1 MTAEFQLVRTDHPTP
16 RQTRDEILAD
26 PGFGRYFT
34 DHMATVAWTPEAG
47 WHGHEVRA
55 LAPFTLHP
63 GSAVLHYAQEI
74 LEGLKAFRHA
84 DGSVWLFRPE
94 LNARRF
100 AASADRMVLPQLDVD
115 TFVESVAALVR
126 ADEAW
131 VPSSGGEQTLYLR
144 PFMFASEAFLGV
156 RSAREVT
163 YCVLACPAGSYF
175 PNGVTGVTLW
185 ISTQYSRATAGGT
198 GAAKCGG
205 NYAASL
211 APQLEA
217 LKHGCEQ
224 VLYLSGGNQRNIDE
238 SGTMN
243 VFFVTREQE
252 LVTPS
257 LGTILDGVTRDSVLT
272 LAAEHGLDPAE
283 RLISMDELRDG
294 LADGS
299 ITEAF
304 AAGTAAVIT
313 PILGLKS
320 EEFAAQVGDGK
331 PGKYTQEFR
340 NHLLDIQY
348 GRASDTHNWM
358 YRVL

>member
-1 MTAEFQLVRTDHPTP
+1 MSATFPLQRTDHPIP
-16 RQTRDEILAD
+16 RQTREEILAD

-34 DHMATVAWTPEAG
+34 DHMATAVWTPDAG
-47 WHGHEVRA
+47 WHDHRVGA
-55 LAPFTLHP
+55 LAPFTVHP
-63 GSAVLHYAQEI
+63 GAAVLHYAQEI
-74 LEGLKAFRHA
+74 LEGLKAFRRC

-100 AASADRMVLPQLDVD
+100 AASADRMVLPELDEE
-115 TFVESVAALVR
+115 TFVESIAALVR

-131 VPSSGGEQTLYLR
+131 VPPYGGERSLYIR

-156 RSAREVT
+156 RPAQHVT

-185 ISTQYSRATAGGT
+185 ISTRYSRASIGGT

-205 NYAASL
+205 NYGASL
-211 APQLEA
+211 APQREA
-217 LKHGCEQ
+217 VGHGCDQ
-224 VLYLSGGNQRNIDE
+224 VLYLGGENRRHIDE

-243 VFFVTREQE
+243 VFFVTRDQR
-252 LVTPS
+252 LITPV

-272 LAAEHGLDPAE
+272 LGAEYGLEPAE
-283 RLISMDELRDG
+283 RLIDMGELRDG

-313 PILGLKS
+313 PIIGFKS
-320 EEFAAQVGDGK
+320 EEFSTAVGDGK
-331 PGKYTQEFR
+331 PGEYTQRFR
-340 NHLLDIQY
+340 EHLLDIQY
-348 GRASDTHNWM
+348 GRAADIHGWTQ
-358 YRVL
+358 RVL

>member
-1 MTAEFQLVRTDHPTP
+1 MTAHFPVKRTDHPTP
-16 RQTRDEILAD
+16 QQERERILAN

-34 DHMATVAWTPEAG
+34 DHMVTAAWTPEAG
-47 WHGHEVRA
+47 WHDYQVTA
-55 LAPFTLHP
+55 LAPFTVHP
-63 GSAVLHYAQEI
+63 AASVLHYAQEI
-74 LEGLKAFRHA
+74 LEGLKAFRWA
-84 DGSVWLFRPE
+84 DGSVRLFRPY

-100 AASADRMVLPQLDVD
+100 VSSADRMVLPVMDEE

-131 VPSSGGEQTLYLR
+131 LPPYDGESSIYLR
-144 PFMFASEAFLGV
+144 PFMFATESFLGV
-156 RSAREVT
+156 RPAAQVT
-163 YCVLACPAGSYF
+163 YSVIACPAGPYF

-185 ISTQYSRATAGGT
+185 ISTRYSRASIGGT

-211 APQLEA
+211 APQREA
-217 LKHGCEQ
+217 LAQGCEQ
-224 VLYLSGGNQRNIDE
+224 VLYLGGETRQDIDE

-243 VFFVTREQE
+243 VFFVTRDQQ
-252 LVTPS
+252 LITPS

-272 LAAEHGLDPAE
+272 LAADHGLEPVE
-283 RLISMDELRDG
+283 RAISLSELHDG

-299 ITEAF
+299 VTESF

-313 PILGLKS
+313 PIIGFKS
-320 EEFAAQVGDGK
+320 EEFTVTVGDGK
-331 PGKYTQEFR
+331 PGAYTQQFR
-340 NHLLDIQY
+340 EHLLDIQY
-348 GRASDTHNWM
+348 GRTDDRHDWM